1 MSLKSTL
8 IITVISWFMVGL
20 EIGFLKNYLFSEF
33 VFENIWYYLSVIIS
47 LFGSVFLTRYLDMLI
62 KFEIKRKIYK
72 SY

>member
-47 LFGSVFLTRYLDMLI
+47 LFASVFLTRYLDMLI
-62 KFEIKRKIYK
+62 KFEIKKKIYK

>member
-1 MSLKSTL
+1 
-8 IITVISWFMVGL
+8 MVGL

-47 LFGSVFLTRYLDMLI
+47 LFASVFLTRYLDMLI
-62 KFEIKRKIYK
+62 KFEIKKKIYK